1 MIVFQS
7 STLLQTLLLLKVLKR
22 KIMELLK
29 NKAMFILI
37 QMANSRHFLYSAEL
51 YKAERLNIQ
60 KEKWILTGR

>member
-1 MIVFQS
+1 
-7 STLLQTLLLLKVLKR
+7 
-22 KIMELLK
+22 MELLK

-51 YKAERLNIQ
+51 FKAEKLNIQ